1 VTGEPLEVT
10 VAVNVI
16 GVLYGT
22 EVAEIA
28 STVLVGAGAAKAA
41 ETVVAIIANT
51 IEAFPIREDTEEQ
64 NELWAKRVI

>member
-1 VTGEPLEVT
+1 
-10 VAVNVI
+10 VI

-28 STVLVGAGAAKAA
+28 SDVLVDAGAAKAA
-41 ETVVAIIANT
+41 ETVVATIANT
-51 IEAFPIREDTEEQ
+51 IEALPIREGTEEQ